1 MTPPV
6 PSVEIETYDSAHVQ
20 SPALREIAE
29 LVRYRDLVRQLAVR
43 NIKIRYKRSALG
55 VAWSLLNPLLTMA
68 VLSVVFTAVFRSA
81 TPHYMLFLLP
91 GLLLWNFFAQ
101 TTSTMAAEIIGG
113 GDLWRRI
120 YTPRTVFAV
129 ATVGT
134 GLVHLALAMI
144 PLGLLVLFIRPP
156 LGPPLLMLP
165 IAVCAVAAF
174 ALGVGLIVSA
184 LAHRFTDVVDMYQ
197 ILLTAWMYFTPVIYP
212 RSIVP
217 AQYQRA
223 FDLNPMTYFVDWF
236 RAPLDANAWPGASS
250 LAIGSVM
257 AIGTLVA
264 GWWLFTR
271 SVERSIR
278 G

>member
-1 MTPPV
+1 MKPASSLP
-6 PSVEIETYDSAHVQ
+6 IETYDSSHVQ

-68 VLSVVFTAVFRSA
+68 VLSLVFTAVFRSA

-144 PLGLLVLFIRPP
+144 PLGLLVVIIRPP
-156 LGPPLLMLP
+156 LGAPLLMLP
-165 IAVCAVAAF
+165 IAACAVAAF

-212 RSIVP
+212 RSIIP
-217 AQYQRA
+217 AEYQRA
-223 FDLNPMTYFVDWF
+223 FDLNPMAYFVDWF
-236 RAPLDANAWPGASS
+236 RSPLDANAWPTGSS
-250 LAIGSVM
+250 LATGSIM
-257 AIGTLVA
+257 AAGTLVL